1 MMRFA
6 VRTLPPPTLADKY
19 AVIPCLAAER
29 STGFPIIHIGV
40 LVSFFEV
47 GLSLIPISFGSLVG
61 VDFGIITQPGES
73 EEVADVELH
82 LHAFASC
89 ILALWHSLQIAA
101 YTPTFG
107 QGAQ

>member
-1 MMRFA
+1 MMRLA

-29 STGFPIIHIGV
+29 STGFPIIYIGV

-61 VDFGIITQPGES
+61 VNFGIVTQPGES
-73 EEVADVELH
+73 EEVTDVELH
-82 LHAFASC
+82 LHAFASFSFL
-89 ILALWHSLQIAA
+89 ISSR
-101 YTPTFG
+101 
-107 QGAQ
+107 